1 MNLNPT
7 NIKLFIGVLLFITW
21 VVLVVLKVPGS
32 EDLIAA
38 IKVALAGLGAYH
50 LNDRTNAP
58 NNAPNSAPNNAPN
71 APTDKQSGFASTCML
86 SLIALGLMLVLSG
99 CAGVAG
105 QGQTLQSAQA
115 RYVQACDA
123 YGAAFTG
130 ALVAR
135 QAGKLNQSQIDQV
148 TLLDTQIT
156 PICSGPLPA
165 DPALKTQQIA
175 AAVTT
180 MVVIGIIQKEAVK

>member
-1 MNLNPT
+1 MNST

-21 VVLVVLKVPGS
+21 VVLVVLKVTGS
-32 EDLIAA
+32 EDLITA
-38 IKVALAGLGAYH
+38 IKLALAGLGAYH
-50 LNDRTNAP
+50 LNDRTNASNP
-58 NNAPNSAPNNAPN
+58 PP
-71 APTDKQSGFASTCML
+71 DKQSGFASTRML
-86 SLIALGLMLVLSG
+86 SLIAIGLMLALSG
-99 CAGVAG
+99 CAG
-105 QGQTLQSAQA
+105 QGQTVQSAQA
-115 RYVQACDA
+115 SYVQACDA

-148 TLLDTQIT
+148 TLLDAQIT
-156 PICSGPLPA
+156 PICTGPLPA

>member
-7 NIKLFIGVLLFITW
+7 AIKLFIGVLLFITW
-21 VVLVVLKVPGS
+21 VVLVVLKVVGS
-32 EDLIAA
+32 EDLITA
-38 IKVALAGLGAYH
+38 IKLALAGLGAYH
-50 LNDRTNAP
+50 LNDRTNMP
-58 NNAPNSAPNNAPN
+58 NNAPS
-71 APTDKQSGFASTCML
+71 APTDKQAGFASTWLL

-105 QGQTLQSAQA
+105 QSPQSAQA
-115 RYVQACDA
+115 SYVQACDA
-123 YGAAFTG
+123 YGAAFAG

-148 TLLDTQIT
+148 TLLDAQIT
-156 PICSGPLPA
+156 PICTGPLPT
-165 DPALKTQQIA
+165 DPALKTQQIV

-180 MVVIGIIQKEAVK
+180 MAVIGIIQKEVSK